1 MIRLPLLIACLSV
14 SISLLPLVAQE
25 SPVATPQPV
34 ATTES
39 LNDLLA
45 LRSRLMI
52 EAHRLDSEIKKMVS
66 DSKVTS
72 PAIDALRKK
81 VEDLQREIIKT
92 FTQIREELEN
102 LPEVKA
108 KRAAIAE
115 KEKQIES
122 LNKKIDARTNK

>member
-1 MIRLPLLIACLSV
+1 MIKLSLFIVCLSG
-14 SISLLPLVAQE
+14 SISVLPLVAQE
-25 SPVATPQPV
+25 SPATTPQPAV
-34 ATTES
+34 TTES

-52 EAHRLDSEIKKMVS
+52 EAHKLDSEIKKMAS
-66 DSKVTS
+66 DTKVTS

-92 FTQIREELEN
+92 FTQIREEVEK

-108 KRAAIAE
+108 KRTAIAE
-115 KEKQIES
+115 KEKQIEA
-122 LNKKIDARTNK
+122 LNKKIDEPLQK

>member
-1 MIRLPLLIACLSV
+1 MLRVSLIIACLYG
-14 SISLLPLVAQE
+14 SICLFPIVAQE
-25 SPVATPQPV
+25 SPAATPQP
-34 ATTES
+34 ATTTES

-52 EAHRLDSEIKKMVS
+52 EAHKLDSEIKKMAS
-66 DSKVTS
+66 DTKVTS

-92 FTQIREELEN
+92 FTQIREEVEK

-108 KRAAIAE
+108 KRTAIAE
-115 KEKQIES
+115 KEKQIEA
-122 LNKKIDARTNK
+122 LNKKIDEPVQK

>member
-1 MIRLPLLIACLSV
+1 MIKLNLLIVC
-14 SISLLPLVAQE
+14 IIGSLCVHPLVAQE
-25 SPVATPQPV
+25 SSATPPQPA

-52 EAHRLDSEIKKMVS
+52 EAHKLDSEIKKMAS
-66 DSKVTS
+66 DTKVTS

-81 VEDLQREIIKT
+81 VEDLHREIIKT
-92 FTQIREELEN
+92 FTQIREEVEK

-115 KEKQIES
+115 KEKQIEA
-122 LNKKIDARTNK
+122 LNKKIDEPVQK